1 MCVVR
6 SHRRA
11 MRPIGRPVLV
21 TCARPFLKQLL
32 LWRFIPCLDTW
43 YSNRGCI
50 ERGEATLTNEGAG
63 YSLHQWVCLGE
74 RLGESLCRFSEEQHD
89 KGGSSSLSKPVT
101 SIPQYVFKY
110 ASSSSVVIV
119 QPCLGDVV
127 RPFVKMRR
135 EQSKNAVLFS
145 NFLKEYASIFDCLQ

>member
-1 MCVVR
+1 M
-6 SHRRA
+6 
-11 MRPIGRPVLV
+11 
-21 TCARPFLKQLL
+21 
-32 LWRFIPCLDTW
+32 W

-74 RLGESLCRFSEEQHD
+74 RLGESLFRFSEAQHD
-89 KGGSSSLSKPVT
+89 KGGASSLTKLAT
-101 SIPQYVFKY
+101 SIPQYVFKD

-119 QPCLGDVV
+119 QPCIGYVA

-135 EQSKNAVLFS
+135 EQRFSIVLFY
-145 NFLKEYASIFDCLQ
+145 NFLKAYASIFDSLQ